1 VPNIGR
7 LHYLEAHAP
16 HVPSAGGRP
25 RGTLVLLHAFPLSA
39 AMWEPQLSFAES
51 GWRVVAPEI
60 GRTPSGPR
68 LRSMDDCAGEVID
81 LLDALHIHEAV
92 VAGLSMGGY
101 AALSMFRHAPRY
113 FQGLV
118 LCDTRAEADS
128 PEALE
133 NRRRMQQLVRDRGP
147 AAVADE
153 MIPKLVGAASRA
165 TRPDLVERVRSL
177 VVANTAESISGAIDA
192 LMARQDSTDILHS
205 IHCPTLIVVGEE
217 DTVTPLAL
225 SEKMHTAIAGSE
237 LSVISR
243 AGHLSSLEQPGE
255 FNRVLADFLE
265 HRV

>member
-1 VPNIGR
+1 VPSIGR
-7 LHYLEAHAP
+7 LNYLEAHTP
-16 HVPSAGGRP
+16 RVPSADRP

-60 GRTPSGPR
+60 GRTASGPQP
-68 LRSMDDCAGEVID
+68 RSMDDCAGEVID
-81 LLDALHIHEAV
+81 LLDALHVHEAV

-101 AALSMFRHAPRY
+101 AALAMFRHAPRY
-113 FQGLV
+113 FQGLI
-118 LCDTRAEADS
+118 LCDTRAEADT
-128 PEALE
+128 PEAIG
-133 NRRRMQQLVRDRGP
+133 NRKKMQQLVRERGA

-153 MIPKLVGAASRA
+153 MIPKLLGATTRA
-165 TRPDLVERVRSL
+165 TRSDLVERVREL

-192 LMARQDSTDILHS
+192 LVSRRDSTDLLPS
-205 IHCPTLIVVGEE
+205 IHCPALVVVGEE

-225 SEKMHTAIAGSE
+225 SEKMQRAIVGSQ
-237 LSVISR
+237 LAVIPR

-255 FNRVLADFLE
+255 FNRVLAHFLE